1 MSNRQLTAA
10 ELKQANALLDEIRD
24 RLERL
29 SAGDP
34 ALLFAFRR
42 KVFKEL
48 TYDERSSPTER
59 NKLKARKMVDQRG
72 LCTICGK
79 PMPEKYN
86 VLDRLRAEDGYT
98 AENTRLIHA
107 ACDTEVQKSRGYR

>member
-1 MSNRQLTAA
+1 MSNRQLSAT
-10 ELKQANALLDEIRD
+10 ELNQANALLDEIRD

-42 KVFKEL
+42 KVSKEL
-48 TYDERSSPTER
+48 TYDERSSPAER
-59 NKLKARKMVDQRG
+59 NKLKARKLIDQRG

-79 PMPEKYN
+79 PLAEKYN
-86 VLDRLRAEDGYT
+86 VLDRLNAEDGYT

-107 ACDTEVQKSRGYR
+107 NCDIEVQKSRGYR